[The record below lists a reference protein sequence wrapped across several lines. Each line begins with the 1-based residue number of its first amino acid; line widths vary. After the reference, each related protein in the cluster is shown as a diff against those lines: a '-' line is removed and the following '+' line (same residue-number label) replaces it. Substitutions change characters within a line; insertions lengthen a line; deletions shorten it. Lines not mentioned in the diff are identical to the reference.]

1 MMKEEFRKFC
11 KKCWEKP
18 HGFAVIDQTSKK
30 DAGKYR
36 EGFDNF
42 FIPY

>member
-1 MMKEEFRKFC
+1 MTKEEFRKFC

-18 HGFAVIDQTSKK
+18 HGFTVIDLTSGK

-36 EGFDNF
+36 DGLDNF
-42 FIPY
+42 FIS